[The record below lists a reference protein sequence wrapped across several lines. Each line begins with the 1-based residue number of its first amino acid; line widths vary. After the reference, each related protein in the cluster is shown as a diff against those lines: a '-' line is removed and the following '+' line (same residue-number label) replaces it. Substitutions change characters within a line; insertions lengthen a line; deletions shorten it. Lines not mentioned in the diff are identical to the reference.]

1 MIESTLYTYLISNLS
16 GDVGTRVYPL
26 VAPEKFILP
35 LLIYNT
41 VSEEAIHDFD
51 GAGDFLNSGI
61 QIDTY
66 AANYGSAKTL
76 AKKVRQ
82 LMSAWATPLAVY
94 YEGIALEMVDNTVD
108 RKLFR
113 VSMRFI
119 VSHLDT

>member
-26 VAPEKFILP
+26 VAPEKFVLP
-35 LLIYNT
+35 LLVYNT
-41 VSEEAIHDFD
+41 VSEEAVHDLD
-51 GAGDFLNSGI
+51 GATDFLNTGI

-66 AANYGSAKTL
+66 AASYGASKVL

-82 LMSAWATPLAVY
+82 LMSAWATPNAVY
-94 YEGIALEMVDNTVD
+94 YEGVALEMIDNTVD